1 MLENSMLIFND
12 RDNPWE
18 DFEDGVL
25 DDYEEEGA
33 DWDEQ
38 ESHAR

>member
-1 MLENSMLIFND
+1 MLIFND

-25 DDYEEEGA
+25 DDYEEE
-33 DWDEQ
+33 WPLCDEQ
-38 ESHAR
+38 EPNAR